1 MRLLGTLLAALLLV
15 TACGA
20 NQGEAPGAAL
30 PRNDGGNASRRGVHV
45 RNAYL
50 LKGGSL
56 HAILINST
64 GRSDRLVRLTLTAG
78 QLTLDAPVEL
88 PPREPVGTA
97 RALAT
102 ATGLKA
108 QPGAWVPATFVF
120 QEAGTLTVEIPI
132 KEYP

>member
-1 MRLLGTLLAALLLV
+1 MRALGLLAAALLLV

-20 NQGEAPGAAL
+20 DQGEAPGAAL

-56 HAILINST
+56 HAVLINS
-64 GRSDRLVRLTLTAG
+64 GARADRLV
-78 QLTLDAPVEL
+78 QLTITSGNLALPAPIEL
-88 PPREPVGTA
+88 PPAEPVGGD
-97 RALAT
+97 RAIAT
-102 ATGLKA
+102 ATGLEA
-108 QPGAWVPATFVF
+108 RVGSWVPATFQF
-120 QEAGTLTVEIPI
+120 QEAGTVTVQVPV